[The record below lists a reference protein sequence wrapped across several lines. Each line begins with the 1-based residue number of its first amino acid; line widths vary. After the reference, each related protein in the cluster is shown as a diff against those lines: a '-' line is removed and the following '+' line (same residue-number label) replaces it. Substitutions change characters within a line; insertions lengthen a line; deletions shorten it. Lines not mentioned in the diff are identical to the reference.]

1 MIRWLLLFALVAA
14 PAHAAE
20 LKVLSAGA
28 INSVA
33 NAIVPSYEAATGNT
47 VVLNNDTVGGLIR
60 RINAGET
67 FDVVLMSP
75 AGLAELQLAGK
86 IAPPTITDLARVG
99 VGVAV
104 KAGAPVPDIS
114 SVDSFRSALLAARS
128 VAYVDPASGATSGKY
143 LATLFQTM
151 GIADVMAAKSVLVQG
166 GLAAET
172 LRDGRA
178 DMALQQISELMGVHG
193 VTVVGPLPAEIQAYT
208 VYSGAVAAQAAHA
221 DAARAFLADMK
232 SDTAKAMMAARR
244 MTPP

>member
-1 MIRWLLLFALVAA
+1 VIRWLLLCALLTA
-14 PAHAAE
+14 PARAAE
-20 LKVLSAGA
+20 LTVMSAGA

-33 NAIVPSYEAATGNT
+33 NAIVPSYEAESGNT
-47 VVLNNDTVGGLIR
+47 VVLRNDTVGGLVR
-60 RINAGET
+60 RINGGET

-75 AGLAELQLAGK
+75 AGLAELQKVDK
-86 IAPPTITDLARVG
+86 IAATSMTDLAKVG

-104 KAGAPVPDIS
+104 KAGAPMPDIS
-114 SVDSFRSALLAARS
+114 TADSFRAALLAARA

-151 GIADVMAAKSVLVQG
+151 GIADAMAAKSVLVQG

-193 VTVVGPLPAEIQAYT
+193 VVVVGPLPAEIQSYT
-208 VYSGAVAAQAAHA
+208 VYSGAVAAQTAHP

-232 SDTAKAMMAARR
+232 GDTAKAMMAARR
-244 MTPP
+244 MTAP